1 VNLTESA
8 ASQRSAESE
17 DRGPTGVRARVAAV
31 GDLMGLTIVSLWPTA
46 LTFFAGLLATLGVW
60 MLAET
65 YPRSERTRTLLT
77 VANGMRQVLEVRLN
91 DHLRGLQLAADVW
104 PRFSAADAADWK
116 ATAQMFLQQHSGFV
130 VVALVPPAA
139 VAAAVPGDGGEAPG
153 AGGEPL
159 PLFDESAAEAR
170 PNVLVARTQGVAGWL
185 VGAELGERLRA
196 ARQSAMDEQRP
207 SIDGPFTSQSG
218 QSFYQLVLPLEAGA
232 ASEGAGRPQA
242 GLLCAVLQPAPLLES
257 LISELASGYFLAV
270 HDDGALV
277 YTQGTPPR
285 PQPSAEGAEP
295 ADDETVELP
304 IRLLMAKTWT
314 LEMAR
319 PDLSE
324 LPPMFSLGRLV
335 LTGGLI
341 FSLLLAGVVYLG
353 QVARVRARALVIAN
367 RELRSQ
373 IVSTAVA
380 EGRVRRINESLEA
393 RVAERTRAL
402 DEVVTE
408 LETFN
413 YSVSHDLRS
422 PIGAIVNFTS
432 ILSEDYKDRLDEAG
446 LDILRRVAG
455 CAQNAVTMMD
465 GLLTFSHIGQQAL
478 TPGTVETRPLVEAA
492 VEEVLAA
499 HPGPRPDVSIG
510 ALPSVTADP
519 TMLRTVWTNLLSNA
533 VKFSETTP
541 EPSIEIGSQSSP
553 DEDIFFV
560 RDNGVGFDMKHAARL
575 FNVFEQLH
583 PTPRS
588 KGHGV
593 GLAIVSRIVRRHG
606 GRVWAQAAPGKGA
619 TFYFAIPRQAA

>member
-1 VNLTESA
+1 MSEQEVPLTPTDSA
-8 ASQRSAESE
+8 AAEPQ

-31 GDLMGLTIVSLWPTA
+31 GDLMGLTGSMVSLWPTA
-46 LTFFAGLLATLGVW
+46 LTFFAGLMATLGVW
-60 MLAET
+60 TLAET
-65 YPRSERTRTLLT
+65 YPRSERSRTLLT

-91 DHLRGLQLAADVW
+91 DHLRGLQLASDVW
-104 PRFSAADAADWK
+104 PRFSIADSADWK
-116 ATAQMFLQQHSGFV
+116 ATAQMFMQQHPGFV
-130 VVALVPPAA
+130 AVALVWPP
-139 VAAAVPGDGGEAPG
+139 VAAIPGDGAAG
-153 AGGEPL
+153 AGPDKL
-159 PLFDESAAEAR
+159 SLFDESAAAAR
-170 PNVLVARTQGVAGWL
+170 PLELVARNQG
-185 VGAELGERLRA
+185 LGEWRVDSELSDRLRA
-196 ARQSAMDEQRP
+196 ARQSAVAEQRT
-207 SIDGPFTSQSG
+207 SIDGPFTAQSG
-218 QSFYQLVLPLEAGA
+218 QGFYQVVIPIESGA
-232 ASEGAGRPQA
+232 APEGGERPAGMLC
-242 GLLCAVLQPAPLLES
+242 GLLQPAPLLAS
-257 LISELASGYFLAV
+257 LISELASGYYLAV

-285 PQPSAEGAEP
+285 PREADEDSGA
-295 ADDETVELP
+295 ETVELP
-304 IRLLMAKTWT
+304 IRLLMGKTWT
-314 LEMAR
+314 LDMAR
-319 PDLSE
+319 PDFFE
-324 LPPMFSLGRLV
+324 LPPLLSLGRLV
-335 LTGGLI
+335 LTGGLV

-353 QVARVRARALVIAN
+353 QVSRVRARALVIAN

-432 ILSEDYKDRLDEAG
+432 ILAEDYKDKLDQAG
-446 LDILRRVAG
+446 MDILRRVSG
-455 CAQNAVTMMD
+455 CAQNAVSMMD

-478 TPGTVETRPLVEAA
+478 TLGTVDMKKLVDAA
-492 VEEVLAA
+492 VEEVLTA
-499 HPGPRPDVSIG
+499 HAGPRPAVSVG
-510 ALPSVTADP
+510 PLPSVTADP
-519 TMLRTVWTNLLSNA
+519 SMLRTVWTNLLSNA

-541 EPSIEIGSQSSP
+541 EPVIEIGSQAAP

-583 PTPRS
+583 PTPRG

-593 GLAIVSRIVRRHG
+593 GLAIVSRIIRRHG

-619 TFYFAIPRQAA
+619 TFYFALPRQAP